1 MFLTST
7 GTPIKRGKEIKEV
20 LMFSEDMTVIMVEVI
35 QKEMTERLKKSSLT
49 DNYSIQT
56 VFTEILESITA
67 LKSQMF
73 GEVQKNYYGM
83 TVIGFRNRKKKMLEK
98 I

>member
-1 MFLTST
+1 
-7 GTPIKRGKEIKEV
+7 
-20 LMFSEDMTVIMVEVI
+20 MFSEDMTVIMVEVI

-83 TVIGFRNRKKKMLEK
+83 TVIGFRNRKKKDVGKNLIANHTK
-98 I
+98 G